1 MNVGDLISVKF
12 KGGICQVLESKHTSG
27 ELERTIAVVG
37 DGLAA
42 ASDSSDSR
50 HASASMPGRVFHGR
64 VVVSE
69 PCRRRDETKRQR
81 QPCPKGEHRTQ
92 PGAAHFG
99 RPASAGCHGQ
109 SNSPVNMEGGCRG
122 RGPPAAA
129 AGSGKARRCLGG
141 GISRSNPPSLMQKLS
156 KGTCGGW
163 MDGCICKCT
172 RQPRERRPVA
182 DGTGSSRSSPSCP
195 ERGGWSVVTGLI

>member
-1 MNVGDLISVKF
+1 M
-12 KGGICQVLESKHTSG
+12 LESKHTSG

-42 ASDSSDSR
+42 ASDSGDSR

-92 PGAAHFG
+92 VPHTSGAQLQLDATDRATAQLIWKAGVGEEVPQLLPLGQG
-99 RPASAGCHGQ
+99 RPA
-109 SNSPVNMEGGCRG
+109 VVWRRG
-122 RGPPAAA
+122 NFTFEPAVVDAKTVKRHMRG
-129 AGSGKARRCLGG
+129 
-141 GISRSNPPSLMQKLS
+141 
-156 KGTCGGW
+156 
-163 MDGCICKCT
+163 MDGCMHM
-172 RQPRERRPVA
+172 
-182 DGTGSSRSSPSCP
+182 
-195 ERGGWSVVTGLI
+195 